1 MRERWGLAIGVETV
15 GEAKFVGLQHS
26 WPPQERP
33 SSVEHIWQEVLQVM
47 RERVEPTKYATWF
60 VPLKPLSGAVG
71 MLRLAVPN
79 KFVRDWLVEHYHEFI
94 SETLHE
100 LTGVPYQVVFV
111 IQEPAEE
118 PAPPEAPVPAPTNG
132 VTRPAPSTGQPFNP
146 RFTFETFVVGSSNQF
161 AHAACMA
168 VARHPARTYNPL
180 FIYGDVGLGK
190 THLLHAIGH
199 YVQQTHHT
207 MMTCY
212 VSSEKFLNDLVS
224 ALSHDKMD
232 DFRNRYRKNDVILV
246 DDVQFLIGKERTQ
259 EEFFHTFNVLFNDN
273 KQIVLTSDKLPKDMV
288 GLEKRLR
295 SRFEWGLVADLQA
308 PDLETK
314 IAILKKKA
322 DYMQMALPDEVAWF
336 IARRLRGDVRKL
348 EGALERH
355 RGVYLH
361 DRPADSVSLVQSL
374 IGELADVQEERPI
387 SIADIERVVADRYRL
402 KGALL
407 RSKKRNKEIAH
418 ARHVAMYLARTLT
431 NASLPQIG
439 KNFGDRDHTSVLHA
453 CNKIKGMVEDDWRFK
468 EEVEQLI
475 RVAPGIASAPEVG
488 IWQNRASGSRART
501 TGYCCG
507 SNGTARCHNCWSS
520 SKSTCSNRPS
530 SLLAPRCCWRLAV
543 GLCCSRTWSSWPL
556 SCHAMG

>member
-1 MRERWGLAIGVETV
+1 
-15 GEAKFVGLQHS
+15 
-26 WPPQERP
+26 
-33 SSVEHIWQEVLQVM
+33 
-47 RERVEPTKYATWF
+47 
-60 VPLKPLSGAVG
+60 
-71 MLRLAVPN
+71 
-79 KFVRDWLVEHYHEFI
+79 
-94 SETLHE
+94 
-100 LTGVPYQVVFV
+100 
-111 IQEPAEE
+111 
-118 PAPPEAPVPAPTNG
+118 
-132 VTRPAPSTGQPFNP
+132 
-146 RFTFETFVVGSSNQF
+146 VGSSNQF
-161 AHAACMA
+161 AHAACLA

-180 FIYGDVGLGK
+180 FVYGDVGLGK

-199 YVQQTHHT
+199 YVQQTHRS
-207 MMTCY
+207 MVTCY

-232 DFRNRYRKNDVILV
+232 DFRNRYRKNDIILV

-314 IAILKKKA
+314 IAILTKKA
-322 DYMQMALPDEVAWF
+322 EFMQMTLPDEVAWF
-336 IARRLRGDVRKL
+336 LARRLRGDIRKL
-348 EGALERH
+348 EGALNVIEAFTSMT
-355 RGVYLH
+355 GQQIT
-361 DRPADSVSLVQSL
+361 VSLVQNL
-374 IGELADVQEERPI
+374 IAELADVQEERPI
-387 SIADIERVVADRYRL
+387 SIADIERAVADRYKL

-431 NASLPQIG
+431 SASLPQIG

-475 RVAPGIASAPEVG
+475 RTLQG
-488 IWQNRASGSRART
+488 
-501 TGYCCG
+501 
-507 SNGTARCHNCWSS
+507 
-520 SKSTCSNRPS
+520 
-530 SLLAPRCCWRLAV
+530 
-543 GLCCSRTWSSWPL
+543 
-556 SCHAMG
+556 

>member
-1 MRERWGLAIGVETV
+1 VE
-15 GEAKFVGLQHS
+15 LQQH
-26 WPPQERP
+26 WTLQERP
-33 SSVEHIWQEVLQVM
+33 SSVEHIWQEVLQVL
-47 RERVEPTKYATWF
+47 RERVEVTKYARWF
-60 VPLKPLSGAVG
+60 APLKPLSGAAG
-71 MLRLAVPN
+71 MLRIAVPN
-79 KFVRDWLVEHYHEFI
+79 KFVRDWLVEHYHELI
-94 SETLHE
+94 AETLQE
-100 LTGVPYQVVFV
+100 CTGVPYQVFFV
-111 IQEPAEE
+111 VQEPAETVASSE
-118 PAPPEAPVPAPTNG
+118 PPESAPVNG
-132 VTRPAPSTGQPFNP
+132 IARPAPSTGQAFNP

-161 AHAACMA
+161 AHAACLA

-199 YVQQTHHT
+199 YVQQTHRS
-207 MMTCY
+207 MVTCY

-314 IAILKKKA
+314 IAILTKKA
-322 DYMQMALPDEVAWF
+322 EFMQMTLPDEVAWF
-336 IARRLRGDVRKL
+336 LARRLRGDVRKL
-348 EGALERH
+348 EGALNVIEAFTSMT
-355 RGVYLH
+355 GQQIT
-361 DRPADSVSLVQSL
+361 VSLVQNL
-374 IGELADVQEERPI
+374 ITELADVQEERPI
-387 SIADIERVVADRYRL
+387 SIADIERTVADRYKL

-431 NASLPQIG
+431 SASLPQIG
-439 KNFGDRDHTSVLHA
+439 RNFGDRDHTSVLHA
-453 CNKIKGMVEDDWRFK
+453 YNKIKGMVEEDWRFK

-475 RVAPGIASAPEVG
+475 RTLQG
-488 IWQNRASGSRART
+488 
-501 TGYCCG
+501 
-507 SNGTARCHNCWSS
+507 
-520 SKSTCSNRPS
+520 
-530 SLLAPRCCWRLAV
+530 
-543 GLCCSRTWSSWPL
+543 
-556 SCHAMG
+556 

>member
-1 MRERWGLAIGVETV
+1 M
-15 GEAKFVGLQHS
+15 GEGKFVGLQPA
-26 WPPQERP
+26 WADQERP
-33 SSVEHIWQEVLQVM
+33 SNVEHIWQEVLQVV
-47 RERVEPTKYATWF
+47 RGRVEATKYATWF
-60 VPLKPLSGAVG
+60 APLKPLSGAVG
-71 MLRLAVPN
+71 MLRIAVPN

-94 SETLHE
+94 SDTLQE

-111 IQEPAEE
+111 VQEPPEVAASPE
-118 PAPPEAPVPAPTNG
+118 PSVPAQTNG
-132 VTRPAPSTGQPFNP
+132 VARPTSSLGQVFNP
-146 RFTFETFVVGSSNQF
+146 RFTFETFVIGSSNQF

-168 VARHPARTYNPL
+168 VVRHPARTYNPL

-199 YVQQTHHT
+199 YVQQTHHN
-207 MMTCY
+207 MVTCY

-232 DFRNRYRKNDVILV
+232 DFRNRYRKNDVIMV

-336 IARRLRGDVRKL
+336 LARRLRGDVRKL
-348 EGALERH
+348 EGALNVIE
-355 RGVYLH
+355 
-361 DRPADSVSLVQSL
+361 AFTSMTAQQISVSLVQSL

-387 SIADIERVVADRYRL
+387 SIPEIERVVADRYKL

-407 RSKKRNKEIAH
+407 RSKKRNKDIAH
-418 ARHVAMYLARTLT
+418 ARHVAMYLVRTLT

-439 KNFGDRDHTSVLHA
+439 KSFGDRDHTSVLHA

-475 RVAPGIASAPEVG
+475 RTLQG
-488 IWQNRASGSRART
+488 
-501 TGYCCG
+501 
-507 SNGTARCHNCWSS
+507 
-520 SKSTCSNRPS
+520 
-530 SLLAPRCCWRLAV
+530 
-543 GLCCSRTWSSWPL
+543 
-556 SCHAMG
+556 

>member
-1 MRERWGLAIGVETV
+1 V
-15 GEAKFVGLQHS
+15 GEGKSAGLQHT
-26 WPPQERP
+26 WTPQERP
-33 SSVEHIWQEVLQVM
+33 SNVEHIWQAVLQVA
-47 RERVEPTKYATWF
+47 RDRVEATKYATWF
-60 VPLKPLSGAVG
+60 APLKPLSGAVG

-79 KFVRDWLVEHYHEFI
+79 KFVRDWLVEHYHEFL
-94 SETLHE
+94 SETLQD
-100 LTGVPYQVVFV
+100 LTGVPYQVFFV
-111 IQEPAEE
+111 VQDPPAEPASPE
-118 PAPPEAPVPAPTNG
+118 PPVPAQTPAS
-132 VTRPAPSTGQPFNP
+132 TRPTASLGQGFNP
-146 RFTFETFVVGSSNQF
+146 RFAFETFVVGSSNQF

-199 YVQQTHHT
+199 FVQQTHHN
-207 MMTCY
+207 MLTCY

-336 IARRLRGDVRKL
+336 LARRLRGDVRKL
-348 EGALERH
+348 EGALNVIE
-355 RGVYLH
+355 
-361 DRPADSVSLVQSL
+361 AFTSMTSQQITVSLVQSL

-387 SIADIERVVADRYRL
+387 SISDIERVVADRYKL

-439 KNFGDRDHTSVLHA
+439 KSFGDRDHTSVLHA

-475 RVAPGIASAPEVG
+475 RTLQG
-488 IWQNRASGSRART
+488 
-501 TGYCCG
+501 
-507 SNGTARCHNCWSS
+507 
-520 SKSTCSNRPS
+520 
-530 SLLAPRCCWRLAV
+530 
-543 GLCCSRTWSSWPL
+543 
-556 SCHAMG
+556 

>member
-1 MRERWGLAIGVETV
+1 
-15 GEAKFVGLQHS
+15 
-26 WPPQERP
+26 
-33 SSVEHIWQEVLQVM
+33 
-47 RERVEPTKYATWF
+47 
-60 VPLKPLSGAVG
+60 
-71 MLRLAVPN
+71 
-79 KFVRDWLVEHYHEFI
+79 
-94 SETLHE
+94 
-100 LTGVPYQVVFV
+100 
-111 IQEPAEE
+111 
-118 PAPPEAPVPAPTNG
+118 
-132 VTRPAPSTGQPFNP
+132 
-146 RFTFETFVVGSSNQF
+146 
-161 AHAACMA
+161 

-199 YVQQTHHT
+199 YVQQTHRS
-207 MMTCY
+207 MVTCY

-314 IAILKKKA
+314 IAILTKKA
-322 DYMQMALPDEVAWF
+322 EFMQMALPDEVAWF
-336 IARRLRGDVRKL
+336 LARRLRGDVRKL
-348 EGALERH
+348 EGALNVIEAFTSMT
-355 RGVYLH
+355 GQQIT
-361 DRPADSVSLVQSL
+361 VSLVQNL
-374 IGELADVQEERPI
+374 IAELADVQEERPI
-387 SIADIERVVADRYRL
+387 SIADIERAVADRYNL

-431 NASLPQIG
+431 SASLPQIG

-453 CNKIKGMVEDDWRFK
+453 YHKIKDMVEEDWRFK

-475 RVAPGIASAPEVG
+475 RTLQG
-488 IWQNRASGSRART
+488 
-501 TGYCCG
+501 
-507 SNGTARCHNCWSS
+507 
-520 SKSTCSNRPS
+520 
-530 SLLAPRCCWRLAV
+530 
-543 GLCCSRTWSSWPL
+543 
-556 SCHAMG
+556 